1 MPVHC
6 DPVERAGRPA
16 RQYDGFRGTSR
27 TSADGADCEQPAAS
41 QPGDESPGLYR
52 QAADTRGALELSQ
65 TEADADA
72 RVAGSDGAAA
82 DGKGEKVAEEI
93 TASSAIRR

>member
-1 MPVHC
+1 MPVHR
-6 DPVERAGRPA
+6 DPVERTGRPA

-27 TSADGADCEQPAAS
+27 TSADGTDRKQPAAS

-72 RVAGSDGAAA
+72 RLAGSTGAAA
-82 DGKGEKVAEEI
+82 EGKGEKVAEEI
-93 TASSAIRR
+93 TASSAIAR